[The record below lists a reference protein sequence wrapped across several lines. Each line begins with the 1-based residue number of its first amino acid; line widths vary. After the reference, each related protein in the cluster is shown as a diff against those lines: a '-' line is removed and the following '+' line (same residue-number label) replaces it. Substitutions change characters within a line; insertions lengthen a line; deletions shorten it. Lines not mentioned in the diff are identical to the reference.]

1 MCRHLDYVDFF
12 DMMSILL
19 GVNVFL
25 TYAEI
30 SSFRTVVA
38 SPGCGDVVHRGFKGD
53 PYIKSRIAVHYML
66 GINHNE
72 LL

>member
-1 MCRHLDYVDFF
+1 MCRHLDYVNFF

-30 SSFRTVVA
+30 SSFRTGA
-38 SPGCGDVVHRGFKGD
+38 PGVRFE
-53 PYIKSRIAVHYML
+53 IKNGGVFLRS
-66 GINHNE
+66 GQDSG
-72 LL
+72 